1 MPVVLASWL
10 RSASWNRPLGSRTL
24 VGRKQFGS
32 DTNAKEY
39 VQMKTCWIGIVGTG
53 ALVISAFGQNSVALQ
68 APAIESVLVTIS
80 PDKSSIAAILEAE
93 VALQP
98 GPGCLLRVSEPV
110 TRRLRT
116 SIRLSPRRQLSCPYA
131 SRSWHVNPK
140 RSVAAR

>member
-1 MPVVLASWL
+1 
-10 RSASWNRPLGSRTL
+10 
-24 VGRKQFGS
+24 
-32 DTNAKEY
+32 
-39 VQMKTCWIGIVGTG
+39 MKTCWIGIVGTG

-110 TRRLRT
+110 TRRLSDIYSPISSPAT
-116 SIRLSPRRQLSCPYA
+116 FLSLCESLLARESEEVRR
-131 SRSWHVNPK
+131 REMRVWF
-140 RSVAAR
+140 